1 MEEEN
6 IIFSYTTK
14 EAVADGTLIKVKPDA
29 YSKAGIKFPVYLT
42 VTIWKR
48 YIRLHEIN
56 KKVEPVKNRVF
67 SFLWMFAQQ
76 ARTVS
81 GSTFTYRVFLSLPD
95 TYELWD
101 NEMETS
107 NKRRLISLKAVITAQ
122 DIDDPSPA
130 IFIMLPW
137 ED

>member
-14 EAVADGTLIKVKPDA
+14 EAVADGTLIKVEPEA

-42 VTIWKR
+42 NTVWKR
-48 YIRLHEIN
+48 YIRIHENN

-76 ARTVS
+76 ARKVS

-130 IFIMLPW
+130 IFIMLPS